1 MEQTILD
8 KFNTLKELSKKSGSS
23 RSASVHPTHIAND
36 SLSKSIRTKRDAEI
50 FSVELANALKAARK
64 S

>member
-1 MEQTILD
+1 MKQTILD

-23 RSASVHPTHIAND
+23 RNASVHPRQIAND